1 MPEFEDLAMR
11 LAELMGIQTV
21 PHALIKINDEYAY
34 ITKRVDRDI
43 EKNEIKLY
51 AMEDFCQLSNRLTQD
66 KYKGSYENCGRII
79 KKYSITPGLDLSE
92 LYLRVVGSFIIGNS
106 DMHLKNFSLRETEP
120 GNRRFQ
126 LSNAYD
132 MLPVNVIM
140 PEDKEQ
146 MALTING
153 KKRNIHKK
161 EFKILAEVCD
171 IPANAAEKMIEKLEK
186 LLEPFANKLAQQRH
200 LQAISS
206 GMMMPLGLIV
216 IGSLFLIVANP
227 PINLD
232 LVDLHTGNIFL
243 KALIS
248 WKQFAVANYDVL
260 TLPYNYTMG
269 LVGLISAFGIAYC
282 LAESYQMKSAVYGI
296 IAMCTFL
303 MVSAPLKD
311 GGIQTSYLG
320 ADGLF
325 VAIIIALISVEISR
339 FVSKK
344 LVISFPASV
353 PSAVTDFVNSL
364 LPLAANIIIIYGLN
378 IALVAASGKN
388 LPDFIMSILT
398 PAISGVDNIWMFM
411 GIYLFS
417 NILWLF
423 GINGSSIVFP
433 IVFALCISNTG
444 INAELVNAGK
454 EPTALINLQMFRY
467 VLIGG
472 AGNTLGLVL
481 LMCKSKSKHIR
492 SIGRLSVLPGI
503 CGINEPIIF
512 GTPIVLNPILS
523 IPFLI
528 MPCISSGLGY
538 LVQKM
543 GIVSLGYIV
552 DPSFTPFFAQGFL
565 SALDI
570 RNVIFMF
577 VLIAISVAV
586 YYPFFKVYEKNTLD
600 HEGE

>member
-1 MPEFEDLAMR
+1 
-11 LAELMGIQTV
+11 
-21 PHALIKINDEYAY
+21 
-34 ITKRVDRDI
+34 
-43 EKNEIKLY
+43 
-51 AMEDFCQLSNRLTQD
+51 
-66 KYKGSYENCGRII
+66 
-79 KKYSITPGLDLSE
+79 
-92 LYLRVVGSFIIGNS
+92 
-106 DMHLKNFSLRETEP
+106 
-120 GNRRFQ
+120 
-126 LSNAYD
+126 
-132 MLPVNVIM
+132 
-140 PEDKEQ
+140 
-146 MALTING
+146 
-153 KKRNIHKK
+153 
-161 EFKILAEVCD
+161 
-171 IPANAAEKMIEKLEK
+171 MIEKLEK
-186 LLEPFANKLAQQRH
+186 VLEPVANKLAQQRH

-243 KALIS
+243 KALIG

-311 GGIQTSYLG
+311 GGISTSYLG

-325 VAIIIALISVEISR
+325 VAIIIALVSVEISR
-339 FVSKK
+339 FVSQK
-344 LVISFPASV
+344 LVISFPGSV

-378 IALVAASGKN
+378 VALMAATGKN
-388 LPDFIMSILT
+388 LPNFIMSILT

-423 GINGSSIVFP
+423 GIN
-433 IVFALCISNTG
+433 
-444 INAELVNAGK
+444 
-454 EPTALINLQMFRY
+454 
-467 VLIGG
+467 
-472 AGNTLGLVL
+472 
-481 LMCKSKSKHIR
+481 
-492 SIGRLSVLPGI
+492 
-503 CGINEPIIF
+503 EPIIF

-528 MPCISSGLGY
+528 MPCLSAGLGY
-538 LVQKM
+538 LVQSM
-543 GIVSLGYIV
+543 GLVSLGYIV

-577 VLIAISVAV
+577 VLIAISVVV
-586 YYPFFKVYEKNTLD
+586 YYPFFKVYEKNTLE